1 MGIYEET
8 FEKISYRVKQAE
20 ERKNKTVIPDNV
32 DDDDALVSSNGFRW
46 ISLDLKKRYKYLLA
60 LCLKH

>member
-32 DDDDALVSSNGFRW
+32 DDDDALVSFRW
-46 ISLDLKKRYKYLLA
+46 ISLGLKQWYKY
-60 LCLKH
+60 

>member
-32 DDDDALVSSNGFRW
+32 DDDDALVSFRW
-46 ISLDLKKRYKYLLA
+46 ISLNLKKRYKYLLA